1 MQVGILG
8 YLYFFS
14 TTTYYAKDGSFYLT
28 VPSRY
33 QLKEVINSKDS
44 LVLDLYREKHNW
56 LLYVSALSLDRQV
69 DLTTLASKDQNSL
82 EAYLGSISNLSEI
95 TPFPVSNGEAVC
107 YSYQYTS
114 TVLNKELAAT
124 TVMIKTPSNKLYVA
138 TASVSLEQK
147 EKDLNTL
154 LTMLQTFQE
163 TIS

>member
-14 TTTYYAKDGSFYLT
+14 TTTYYAKDGSFCIT
-28 VPSRY
+28 SPSRY
-33 QLKEVINSKDS
+33 QLKQVTTSKDS
-44 LVLDLYREKHNW
+44 LVFDLYREKHNW

-69 DLTTLASKDQNSL
+69 DLSTLASKDQNSL
-82 EAYLGSISNLSEI
+82 ESYLGSITNLSEI
-95 TPFPVSNGEAVC
+95 TPFPISNGGAVC

-114 TVLNKELAAT
+114 NVLNKELAAT

-147 EKDLNTL
+147 EKDLNAL
-154 LTMLQTFQE
+154 LGILQTFQE
-163 TIS
+163 IIP